1 MTVKRRPMECKLCG
15 WETDLSRCHQSME
28 LAISNSAEVSG
39 AGEQEEERRG
49 KKSYGAHI
57 AGQLLI
63 SKTEMRFGFISAH

>member
-1 MTVKRRPMECKLCG
+1 MECSIASKLCG
-15 WETDLSRCHQSME
+15 WETDLTRCHQNEE

-39 AGEQEEERRG
+39 AGEQGEERRG
-49 KKSYGAHI
+49 KKSCGAHT